1 MIVELM
7 KEGDV
12 GGSLQ
17 RRWRRRRRRRR
28 CRRPGEESQQ
38 TGGGGPASVHQTG
51 TDRWNDQDVY
61 RQLPLEAVGILAVQ
75 CILSRR

>member
-17 RRWRRRRRRRR
+17 RRR